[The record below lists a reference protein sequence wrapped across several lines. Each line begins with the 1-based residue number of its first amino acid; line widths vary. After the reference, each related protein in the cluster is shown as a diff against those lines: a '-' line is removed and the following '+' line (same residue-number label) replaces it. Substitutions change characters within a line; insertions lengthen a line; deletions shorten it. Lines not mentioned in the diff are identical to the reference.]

1 MQSDEFEWDD
11 AKAEANLRK
20 HKVRFEHA
28 AEACEDPF
36 ALIEL
41 EDSQDYGEDRFLL
54 IGRAQDGVITVI
66 YTERNER
73 IRIIS
78 AREAN
83 DYERGNYH
91 RAAQED

>member
-11 AKAEANLRK
+11 AKAEANFRK
-20 HKVRFEHA
+20 HGVRFEHA
-28 AEACEDPF
+28 ADACEDPF

-41 EDSQDYGEDRFLL
+41 EDSQDYGEDRYAL
-54 IGRAQDGVITVI
+54 IGRAAGGVITVI
-66 YTERNER
+66 FTERDER

-83 DYERGNYH
+83 FHERRDYH
-91 RAAQED
+91 RAAQDE